1 MTNFQHDER
10 DFTALTYFLQSQLI
24 QMRRRWARGP
34 TPPIPDDD
42 DSDDIANNDRHGN
55 NSSTNHHPGNSP
67 TNEGSGELQLNSE
80 RDVSKNRS
88 STTSDH
94 ESKDEPQNEPQ
105 NDDPPSNGRNL
116 PTNREEEEIDEYD
129 ELLMRESEI
138 LREGEERRTRKRER
152 GSDSS
157 DQVEEKVTQQGP
169 GTEGSRE
176 PMKREGDKRLRLSCE
191 PPDLLDDM
199 LAEEEE
205 FMDESSLI
213 GQVPPPGFDA

>member
-94 ESKDEPQNEPQ
+94 ESKDEPQ

>member
-10 DFTALTYFLQSQLI
+10 DFTALTSFLQSQLI

-34 TPPIPDDD
+34 TPPITDDN
-42 DSDDIANNDRHGN
+42 DSGDIANNDRHGN

-67 TNEGSGELQLNSE
+67 TNEGSGELQLNPE

-88 STTSDH
+88 STTSDY
-94 ESKDEPQNEPQ
+94 ESEDEPQ

-116 PTNREEEEIDEYD
+116 PTNGEEEEMDKYD

-152 GSDSS
+152 SSDGSDQ
-157 DQVEEKVTQQGP
+157 DEEKVTRSP

-176 PMKREGDKRLRLSCE
+176 PLGREGDKRLRLSCE
-191 PPDLLDDM
+191 PRDLLDDM

-205 FMDESSLI
+205 FMDESSFD
-213 GQVPPPGFDA
+213 QVPPGFDA